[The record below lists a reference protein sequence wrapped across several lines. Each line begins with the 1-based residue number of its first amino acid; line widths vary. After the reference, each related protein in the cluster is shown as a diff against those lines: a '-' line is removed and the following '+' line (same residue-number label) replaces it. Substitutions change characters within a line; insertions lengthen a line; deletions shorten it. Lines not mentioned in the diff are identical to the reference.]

1 MPLDLPE
8 LSTIDLDG
16 PVRYRAWDG
25 PTEATFVLIHGLG
38 GSHLN
43 WVQVAPGLAGL
54 GRVLAI
60 DLPGFG
66 TSPRAGRGSRLM
78 DERRVLSRL
87 IQELGS
93 GHLIVCGNSMGGAI
107 GILQAAVEPSTVAG
121 LVLTSSVMPWVR
133 GGFPHPA
140 VMAAFALYDLAG
152 AGERLIRARM
162 QRMSPEHVVRLG
174 YRMVAVDPDAIPDDI
189 VQLSVELVRERQH
202 DPDAPDAFLEAA
214 RSMLR
219 LGKRPDL
226 IDRAMGGVRCPVLV
240 LHGRRDRFVPAAFA
254 EAALREHPAW
264 RGRIFPD
271 LGHAPQMEA
280 PGRWLTEVADWYAEL
295 VDSQEPGTVT
305 ARFVPNS
312 FEPPAG
318 LATPDFV
325 LEPLG
330 PQHNERDHAAWSS
343 SLEHIHATPGYIG
356 REHEDPWP
364 YPMSPSENLQDL
376 ERHAADFAAR
386 RGFAYTVLD
395 PADKDV
401 IGCVYLYPSE
411 GNQHDVRV
419 QSWVRASRAELDVV
433 LWRSVT
439 DWLVTDWPFA
449 NPDYDARAE
458 S

>member
-121 LVLTSSVMPWVR
+121 LVLTSSVLPWVR

-162 QRMSPEHVVRLG
+162 QRMSPEHVVEARVSHG
-174 YRMVAVDPDAIPDDI
+174 GGRSRCDP
-189 VQLSVELVRERQH
+189 R
-202 DPDAPDAFLEAA
+202 
-214 RSMLR
+214 
-219 LGKRPDL
+219 
-226 IDRAMGGVRCPVLV
+226 
-240 LHGRRDRFVPAAFA
+240 
-254 EAALREHPAW
+254 
-264 RGRIFPD
+264 
-271 LGHAPQMEA
+271 
-280 PGRWLTEVADWYAEL
+280 
-295 VDSQEPGTVT
+295 
-305 ARFVPNS
+305 
-312 FEPPAG
+312 
-318 LATPDFV
+318 
-325 LEPLG
+325 
-330 PQHNERDHAAWSS
+330 
-343 SLEHIHATPGYIG
+343 
-356 REHEDPWP
+356 
-364 YPMSPSENLQDL
+364 
-376 ERHAADFAAR
+376 
-386 RGFAYTVLD
+386 
-395 PADKDV
+395 
-401 IGCVYLYPSE
+401 
-411 GNQHDVRV
+411 
-419 QSWVRASRAELDVV
+419 
-433 LWRSVT
+433 
-439 DWLVTDWPFA
+439 
-449 NPDYDARAE
+449 
-458 S
+458 